1 MAKLER
7 TYTIPLRRDFAK
19 VPKYKRSKRAIKHIK
34 DFIVKHMKTE
44 DVKLGKS
51 LNEKVWMHGI
61 KNPPGKVTVKAIK
74 NEDVV
79 TVELEG
85 IDYKVE
91 KVQTKKA
98 EPKTLKDKIESKLDK
113 KEVKADKKEK
123 PTEKKAE
130 VKEEP
135 KVDEKPAEVKSTLP
149 KETTKA
155 KPKPVEVKPAASKKE

>member
-91 KVQTKKA
+91 KVQTKKE
-98 EPKTLKDKIESKLDK
+98 EPKTLKDKIEAKLDK

-123 PTEKKAE
+123 PTEKKAK

-135 KVDEKPAEVKSTLP
+135 KADEKPAEVKSTLL

-155 KPKPVEVKPAASKKE
+155 KPEPVEAKLTTSKKD